1 MSDGNDN
8 DGRNDQGG
16 GNPAG
21 GRGPL
26 TLKPRGAVPA
36 GTVRQSFSHGRSKTV
51 VVETKRRRGPDER
64 PAVEARP
71 RPPQIAP
78 VSGGPN
84 GAPQGGGQRPAPA
97 PSGAGRPSSG
107 GGAGNLNLSQSEL
120 AARQRALEAAAEAAA
135 RQAEARRPV
144 DEPQREQ
151 VQLRAEP
158 VAEIKAPEPRSA
170 EPVPAAPKAPDV
182 AATPAPAASTPEVR
196 APIVASAPS
205 AAAQPAEI
213 AQAAPTVETPAR
225 LEPAPAAPEPPRA
238 WERLGQTRRVESP
251 REERAPRS
259 DAPRSDAPRPTPP
272 GFGDRSARP
281 AAPAY
286 GARPTG
292 DRPAGD
298 RPQSARPA
306 GQGFGDRPRDGG
318 SNYGARSAGERPA
331 MGDRPPQGGYGDR
344 ARPQGASPSGP
355 GYGDRP
361 REGGFGAR
369 PPGAGAYGDRPR
381 PQGATPGAGAGYGD
395 RAPRSDAGGY
405 GARGP
410 RPAGGGSGG
419 GGSDTVRYSAL
430 APRPAGPRT
439 TPGGARPGG
448 PRGAAGAPSAPEIT
462 KTARSAPPRAGER
475 RPMGGAGEDD
485 DARGARRGAAPGK
498 AVSRT
503 KGEPKRRE
511 GRLTIQAV
519 AGDGDTA
526 ERMRSLASVRR
537 AREREKE
544 KRTKGVGG
552 ADQARVAREVVIP
565 DAITV
570 QDLAQRMATRS
581 VDIIKYLMRQG
592 TMLTINDV
600 LDADTAELIASE
612 FGHTV
617 KRVSESDV
625 ETGFLAEEDV
635 ADDTQPRPPVVT
647 VMGHVDH
654 GKTSLLD
661 ALRAA
666 DVAGGEAGGITQHI
680 GAYQV
685 RLPNGE
691 RVTFLDTP
699 GHAAFSAMRM
709 RGANVTDIV
718 VLVVAADDGVMP
730 QTIEAINHARA
741 AGAPIIV
748 AVNKMDKP
756 DANPTRVINE
766 LLQHEVVVESLGG
779 ETQLIEVSALK
790 KTGLDNLIE
799 AIVIQAEVMDL
810 RANPDRAAEG
820 VIIEAKLDRGRG
832 PVATVLVERGTLKR
846 GDIVVAGQAWGKVR
860 ALVNERNE
868 QIPAA
873 GPSEPVEIL
882 GLDQAPPPGEPF
894 ATVENEARAR
904 ELTEYRIRQRREKQI
919 GAPTASASLAEMMA
933 KLQNKQ
939 VKELALV
946 IKADVQGSAEAIG
959 GSLEKLGNEEVR
971 ARIIH
976 SGVGAI
982 TESDVQLAKASGA
995 PIVGFNVRASKQAR
1009 DLAERE
1015 GVEIRY
1021 YAIIYDLI
1029 DDLKGVL
1036 SGMLSPIQ
1044 RETWLGNATVL
1055 EVFNITK
1062 VGNVAGC
1069 RVSEGVVRRGAKVRV
1084 IRNDVVI
1091 TEMGTL
1097 NNLKRF
1103 KDDVAEVISGQE
1115 CGMNYSSQDIKPG
1128 DVIECFTVETVA
1140 RTL

>member
-1 MSDGNDN
+1 
-8 DGRNDQGG
+8 
-16 GNPAG
+16 
-21 GRGPL
+21 
-26 TLKPRGAVPA
+26 
-36 GTVRQSFSHGRSKTV
+36 
-51 VVETKRRRGPDER
+51 
-64 PAVEARP
+64 
-71 RPPQIAP
+71 
-78 VSGGPN
+78 
-84 GAPQGGGQRPAPA
+84 
-97 PSGAGRPSSG
+97 
-107 GGAGNLNLSQSEL
+107 
-120 AARQRALEAAAEAAA
+120 
-135 RQAEARRPV
+135 
-144 DEPQREQ
+144 
-151 VQLRAEP
+151 
-158 VAEIKAPEPRSA
+158 
-170 EPVPAAPKAPDV
+170 
-182 AATPAPAASTPEVR
+182 
-196 APIVASAPS
+196 
-205 AAAQPAEI
+205 
-213 AQAAPTVETPAR
+213 
-225 LEPAPAAPEPPRA
+225 
-238 WERLGQTRRVESP
+238 
-251 REERAPRS
+251 
-259 DAPRSDAPRPTPP
+259 
-272 GFGDRSARP
+272 
-281 AAPAY
+281 
-286 GARPTG
+286 
-292 DRPAGD
+292 
-298 RPQSARPA
+298 
-306 GQGFGDRPRDGG
+306 
-318 SNYGARSAGERPA
+318 
-331 MGDRPPQGGYGDR
+331 
-344 ARPQGASPSGP
+344 
-355 GYGDRP
+355 
-361 REGGFGAR
+361 
-369 PPGAGAYGDRPR
+369 
-381 PQGATPGAGAGYGD
+381 
-395 RAPRSDAGGY
+395 
-405 GARGP
+405 
-410 RPAGGGSGG
+410 
-419 GGSDTVRYSAL
+419 
-430 APRPAGPRT
+430 
-439 TPGGARPGG
+439 
-448 PRGAAGAPSAPEIT
+448 
-462 KTARSAPPRAGER
+462 
-475 RPMGGAGEDD
+475 
-485 DARGARRGAAPGK
+485 
-498 AVSRT
+498 
-503 KGEPKRRE
+503 
-511 GRLTIQAV
+511 
-519 AGDGDTA
+519 
-526 ERMRSLASVRR
+526 MRSLASVRR

-790 KTGLDNLIE
+790 KTGLDQLIE
-799 AIVIQAEVMDL
+799 AILLQAEVMDL

-860 ALVNERNE
+860 ALVNERGE

-946 IKADVQGSAEAIG
+946 IKADVQGSAEAIA

-982 TESDVQLAKASGA
+982 TESDVQLAKGSGA

-1069 RVSEGVVRRGAKVRV
+1069 RVTEGVVRRGAKVRV
-1084 IRNDVVI
+1084 IRDNVVI

>member
-16 GNPAG
+16 GNSAG

-64 PAVEARP
+64 PAAEARP

-78 VSGGPN
+78 VASG
-84 GAPQGGGQRPAPA
+84 QGGGPTVGGPRPAPA
-97 PSGAGRPSSG
+97 PSNAGRPSPAG
-107 GGAGNLNLSQSEL
+107 AAGNLNLSQSEL
-120 AARQRALEAAAEAAA
+120 AARQRALEAAA
-135 RQAEARRPV
+135 RQAEARRHV
-144 DEPQREQ
+144 DEPVREEAP
-151 VQLRAEP
+151 VRAEP
-158 VAEIKAPEPRSA
+158 LVEAKVQESKAPEPKAS
-170 EPVPAAPKAPDV
+170 EPKSPDV
-182 AATPAPAASTPEVR
+182 AATLAPTAPTAEVH
-196 APIVASAPS
+196 APVAASAPQAAPQPSAS
-205 AAAQPAEI
+205 AAATAEAPPRAEPA
-213 AQAAPTVETPAR
+213 
-225 LEPAPAAPEPPRA
+225 APAAPEPPRA
-238 WERLGQTRRVESP
+238 WERLGQTRRTESP
-251 REERAPRS
+251 RDERSPRS
-259 DAPRSDAPRPTPP
+259 EAPRSDAPRPTPP
-272 GFGDRSARP
+272 GFGDRGVRPAGANYAARP
-281 AAPAY
+281 A
-286 GARPTG
+286 G
-292 DRPAGD
+292 DRPMGD

-306 GQGFGDRPRDGG
+306 GQGYGDRPREGG
-318 SNYGARSAGERPA
+318 SSYGARGAGDRAP

-344 ARPQGASPSGP
+344 PRPQGASPSGP

-361 REGGFGAR
+361 RDGGFGAR

-381 PQGATPGAGAGYGD
+381 PQGASPGAGAGYGD
-395 RAPRSDAGGY
+395 RAPRSDSGGY
-405 GARGP
+405 GARSP
-410 RPAGGGSGG
+410 RPAGAGG

-439 TPGGARPGG
+439 SPGGARPGG
-448 PRGAAGAPSAPEIT
+448 PRGASSAPSAPEIT

-475 RPMGGAGEDD
+475 RPMGGTGEDD
-485 DARGARRGAAPGK
+485 DGRGARRGAAPGK

-1036 SGMLSPIQ
+1036 SGMLSPTQ

-1069 RVSEGVVRRGAKVRV
+1069 RVTEGVVRRGAKVRV
-1084 IRNDVVI
+1084 IRDDVVI

>member
-78 VSGGPN
+78 VSGAPG
-84 GAPQGGGQRPAPA
+84 GASGAGQPSGGQRPAPA
-97 PSGAGRPSSG
+97 PSGASRSSG
-107 GGAGNLNLSQSEL
+107 AGGANLNLSQSEL
-120 AARQRALEAAAEAAA
+120 AARQRALEAAA
-135 RQAEARRPV
+135 RQAEARRHV
-144 DEPQREQ
+144 DEPIREEAP
-151 VQLRAEP
+151 VRAEP
-158 VAEIKAPEPRSA
+158 VAEARAPEPRPA
-170 EPVPAAPKAPDV
+170 EPKTPDVVAAPKVEAPAKAPEVHAPV
-182 AATPAPAASTPEVR
+182 AA
-196 APIVASAPS
+196 APS
-205 AAAQPAEI
+205 AASQPATT
-213 AQAAPTVETPAR
+213 APAAPTVEAAPRAEPA
-225 LEPAPAAPEPPRA
+225 APAAPEPPRA
-238 WERLGQTRRVESP
+238 WERLGQTRRVDSP

-281 AAPAY
+281 A
-286 GARPTG
+286 GAGSPG
-292 DRPAGD
+292 YAARPAGD

-306 GQGFGDRPRDGG
+306 GAGYGDRPRDGG
-318 SNYGARSAGERPA
+318 SNYGARSAGDRPA

-344 ARPQGASPSGP
+344 ARSQGASPSGP

-361 REGGFGAR
+361 RDSGGYGAR

-381 PQGATPGAGAGYGD
+381 PQGAGASPGAGGGYGD

-410 RPAGGGSGG
+410 RPAGGGG

-439 TPGGARPGG
+439 SPGGARPGG
-448 PRGAAGAPSAPEIT
+448 PRSAAGAPSAPEIT

-475 RPMGGAGEDD
+475 RPMGGASEDD
-485 DARGARRGAAPGK
+485 DGRGARRGAAPGK

-544 KRTKGVGG
+544 KRTRGVGG

-625 ETGFLAEEDV
+625 ETGFLADEDV

-946 IKADVQGSAEAIG
+946 IKADVQGSAEAIA

-982 TESDVQLAKASGA
+982 TESDVQLAKGSGA

-1036 SGMLSPIQ
+1036 SGMLSPTQ

-1069 RVSEGVVRRGAKVRV
+1069 RVTEGVVRRGAKVRV
-1084 IRNDVVI
+1084 IRDDVVI

>member
-16 GNPAG
+16 GNSAG

-78 VSGGPN
+78 VSGGQASGPS
-84 GAPQGGGQRPAPA
+84 GAGQPSGGQRPAA
-97 PSGAGRPSSG
+97 PPSSASRSSA

-120 AARQRALEAAAEAAA
+120 AARQRALEAAA
-135 RQAEARRPV
+135 RQAEARRHV
-144 DEPQREQ
+144 DEPVREEAP
-151 VQLRAEP
+151 VRAEP
-158 VAEIKAPEPRSA
+158 VVETRAPETRPA
-170 EPVPAAPKAPDV
+170 EPKAPDV
-182 AATPAPAASTPEVR
+182 APTPAPEVR
-196 APIVASAPS
+196 APEVQVQAPVAASAP
-205 AAAQPAEI
+205 AAALPPVA
-213 AQAAPTVETPAR
+213 AAPAAEATAR
-225 LEPAPAAPEPPRA
+225 AEPAAPVAPEPPRA
-238 WERLGQTRRVESP
+238 WERLGQTRRTASV
-251 REERAPRS
+251 REERPPRS
-259 DAPRSDAPRPTPP
+259 ETPRSDAPRPTPP

-281 AAPAY
+281 TGAGYA
-286 GARPTG
+286 ARPAG
-292 DRPAGD
+292 DRPMGD

-306 GQGFGDRPRDGG
+306 GQGYGDRPREGG
-318 SNYGARSAGERPA
+318 ATYGARSAGDRPP

-361 REGGFGAR
+361 RDAGGYGAR

-381 PQGATPGAGAGYGD
+381 PQGAGAGPGAGGGYGD

-410 RPAGGGSGG
+410 RPAGGAGG
-419 GGSDTVRYSAL
+419 GGDTVRYSAL

-439 TPGGARPGG
+439 SPGGARPGG

-485 DARGARRGAAPGK
+485 DGRGARRGAAPGK

-790 KTGLDNLIE
+790 KTGLDHLIE
-799 AIVIQAEVMDL
+799 AILLQAEVMDL

-1036 SGMLSPIQ
+1036 SGMLSPTQ

-1069 RVSEGVVRRGAKVRV
+1069 RVTDGVVRRGAKVRV
-1084 IRNDVVI
+1084 IRDNVVI